1 MAMFKVLVV
10 EDSKVQREMMA
21 SLLKKNNF
29 ETTTASN
36 GLEAIAQVKA
46 NHPDVIILDVIMPNM
61 HGYELC
67 RKLRDNPDTW
77 DINIVMCSS
86 KSTDADRYWGFR
98 QGANAYV
105 SKPFVPEDLV
115 DTVKELLKNK

>member
-1 MAMFKVLVV
+1 MSKVLVI

-21 SLLKKNNF
+21 SLLKKHHF
-29 ETTTASN
+29 ETTTASS
-36 GLEAIAQVKA
+36 GLEAIAQVKV
-46 NHPDVIILDVIMPNM
+46 NHPDVIILDIIMPDM

-98 QGANAYV
+98 QGANAYI
-105 SKPFVPEDLV
+105 SKPFAPEDLV

>member
-1 MAMFKVLVV
+1 MSKVLVV

-21 SLLKKNNF
+21 SLLKKHHF

-36 GLEAIAQVKA
+36 GLEAIAQVKV
-46 NHPDVIILDVIMPNM
+46 NHPDVIILDIIMPNM

>member
-1 MAMFKVLVV
+1 MAMSKVLVV
-10 EDSKVQREMMA
+10 EDSKTQREMMA
-21 SLLKKNNF
+21 SLLKKNHF

-46 NHPDVIILDVIMPNM
+46 NHPDVIILDIIMPAM

-86 KSTDADRYWGFR
+86 KSTEADRHWGFR
-98 QGANAYV
+98 QGANAYI
-105 SKPFVPEDLV
+105 SKPFDPDDLI